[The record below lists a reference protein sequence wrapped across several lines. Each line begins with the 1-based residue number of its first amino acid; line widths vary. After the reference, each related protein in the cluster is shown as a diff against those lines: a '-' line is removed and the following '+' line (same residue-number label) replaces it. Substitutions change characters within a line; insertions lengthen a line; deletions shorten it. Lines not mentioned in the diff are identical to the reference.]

1 MTVTQLKEFIKA
13 VGWNE
18 RGLFSKKLKKKQ
30 DMIDFVLEK
39 KNKNSNPAMNQPQ
52 QQQQQRSTTTERQ
65 QSQHRPNTRKKKPL
79 SMPQT
84 SRLASSTAA
93 TAATPATA
101 TTTATL
107 TKNKEIYREVKLLE
121 KQQQQ
126 RNPNQADQDQQQQEE
141 TSFAGSGVFQTVETM
156 YPTLK
161 YIQDGNRTLLGEFD
175 LRQRYHP
182 MLVEQWEQQRQKVQ
196 DEEEATRKFKE
207 DYNNIIKQDTNNTNT
222 NTSLVVKTQER
233 IIDDDEEEEDAWKR
247 TSIGGDMDLIFIG
260 TASCTPSMTRG
271 VSCTALRMHSTH
283 SSVLQNSPTYQKIQN
298 GQQQQLKNNNGHPQQ
313 KKQQKIKKINTRDN
327 SPSASTNSGTWLFDC
342 GEGTQL
348 QIQRTATIRPSKITK
363 IFITH
368 AHGDHSFGLPGLL
381 CLMGQDTA
389 AAKNDAGQS
398 HRTKDTKPPI
408 EIYGPEGLRAWL
420 RVAIRYSVSRIVP
433 RYRVHELKDV
443 AMAPEWGYSPQWEK
457 YFYNKTAYYDNIS
470 RAKRQQQQ
478 QHNQQ
483 TATIA
488 SRDSSIYWGKGN
500 RHRVQSATGET
511 SDWVTQCELRSSSS
525 ETRSAVSGLASLLEP
540 SKFYSEVPGGR
551 DIYPRYDH
559 PLSND
564 GAPVW
569 DIIDPENNDDD
580 DDGGGIRVYAAP
592 MSHGVPCVGYVVEEP
607 VRPGRLR
614 DEYVTPI
621 CKRNIKAL
629 KEAGYRHPM
638 KALAVIKD
646 LPEGGSF
653 TFPDGTIVTKDDAVE
668 PNRPG
673 RKVVICGDT
682 NSARSLEKL
691 AQNADVVVHEATNT
705 FLHSLDPHDRNLKSA
720 TRDAIHHGHSTP
732 HIAGEFCKRTKAK
745 RLIMNHFSSRY
756 MGDQSLESISVMTR
770 IEEQAMKASGLS
782 RGYVAAAWD
791 FMIFPIPKMKK
802 KNTSNDNGNSTDQ
815 NTTSDTNNNE

>member
-1 MTVTQLKEFIKA
+1 M
-13 VGWNE
+13 
-18 RGLFSKKLKKKQ
+18 
-30 DMIDFVLEK
+30 
-39 KNKNSNPAMNQPQ
+39 
-52 QQQQQRSTTTERQ
+52 
-65 QSQHRPNTRKKKPL
+65 
-79 SMPQT
+79 
-84 SRLASSTAA
+84 
-93 TAATPATA
+93 
-101 TTTATL
+101 
-107 TKNKEIYREVKLLE
+107 
-121 KQQQQ
+121 
-126 RNPNQADQDQQQQEE
+126 
-141 TSFAGSGVFQTVETM
+141 
-156 YPTLK
+156 
-161 YIQDGNRTLLGEFD
+161 
-175 LRQRYHP
+175 
-182 MLVEQWEQQRQKVQ
+182 
-196 DEEEATRKFKE
+196 
-207 DYNNIIKQDTNNTNT
+207 
-222 NTSLVVKTQER
+222 
-233 IIDDDEEEEDAWKR
+233 
-247 TSIGGDMDLIFIG
+247 
-260 TASCTPSMTRG
+260 
-271 VSCTALRMHSTH
+271 
-283 SSVLQNSPTYQKIQN
+283 
-298 GQQQQLKNNNGHPQQ
+298 
-313 KKQQKIKKINTRDN
+313 
-327 SPSASTNSGTWLFDC
+327 
-342 GEGTQL
+342 

-551 DIYPRYDH
+551 DNYPRYDH

-673 RKVVICGDT
+673 RKVVICG
-682 NSARSLEKL
+682 
-691 AQNADVVVHEATNT
+691 
-705 FLHSLDPHDRNLKSA
+705 
-720 TRDAIHHGHSTP
+720 
-732 HIAGEFCKRTKAK
+732 
-745 RLIMNHFSSRY
+745 
-756 MGDQSLESISVMTR
+756 
-770 IEEQAMKASGLS
+770 
-782 RGYVAAAWD
+782 
-791 FMIFPIPKMKK
+791 
-802 KNTSNDNGNSTDQ
+802 
-815 NTTSDTNNNE
+815 